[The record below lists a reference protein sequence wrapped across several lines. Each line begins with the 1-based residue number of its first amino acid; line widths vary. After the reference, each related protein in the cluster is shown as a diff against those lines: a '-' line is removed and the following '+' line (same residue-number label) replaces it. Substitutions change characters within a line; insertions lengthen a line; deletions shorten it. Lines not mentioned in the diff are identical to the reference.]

1 MITNTTDEVLVR
13 LSLQA
18 GSSAHKRRTVRNSK
32 DCTYLVLAVAITSCW
47 TTCHLVN
54 FLEDTA
60 LLANSL
66 YG

>member
-13 LSLQA
+13 LSLRA
-18 GSSAHKRRTVRNSK
+18 VSFTHKRRTVRNSK
-32 DCTYLVLAVAITSCW
+32 DYTYLVLAVAITSCW

-54 FLEDTA
+54 FLGDTA
-60 LLANSL
+60 LLANGL